1 MEGTYDDDFHTE
13 RGFESFD
20 DWYDSEGRDT
30 DEYDYVVESRYG
42 ITTDEEYLKWAD
54 IPESK
59 MFDAVVNERSEK
71 KFREY
76 LRGFQLKKC
85 SNSSCNGNFIL
96 KYNKPQNALFWGC
109 SNYPYCKFTAS
120 ININITTD
128 TKCAICG
135 SAYKVAKIYS
145 KSKISLICDNEYC
158 QDTITISIDDYFAIK

>member
-85 SNSSCNGNFIL
+85 SPKLLHLL
-96 KYNKPQNALFWGC
+96 K
-109 SNYPYCKFTAS
+109 
-120 ININITTD
+120 NINKLFLD
-128 TKCAICG
+128 LKL
-135 SAYKVAKIYS
+135 KVVGVLKNLL
-145 KSKISLICDNEYC
+145 KN
-158 QDTITISIDDYFAIK
+158 